1 MNALAR
7 RDVAIVSDEPGTT
20 RDILEVRLDLG
31 GYMAVIADT
40 AGLREATGAI
50 EREGIRRAM
59 SRADQADLILWVVD
73 ATDPALDMPI
83 RADRE
88 GQRVLRI
95 LNKIDA
101 VDASAMANTDHAISA
116 KTGEGIPDLV
126 AALGQIVRQ
135 AAENDGAPA
144 ITQLRHRQ
152 QIEACLMALND
163 VPAAAALGSELAAEQ
178 LRLAADALGR
188 ITGRIDPEDVLDQVF
203 ARFCIGK

>member
-1 MNALAR
+1 
-7 RDVAIVSDEPGTT
+7 
-20 RDILEVRLDLG
+20 
-31 GYMAVIADT
+31 
-40 AGLREATGAI
+40 LREATGAI

-101 VDASAMANTDHAISA
+101 VDASAIPNTDHAISA